1 MNEKQNAQHYFC
13 QSSCL
18 YLTLWPI
25 HFTDFF
31 RYSVHVWIQRIYG
44 HYNISLNFGSTV
56 IFYSLLFIYLFFD
69 EDLSIYF
76 FNLFKLFF
84 FYLSYYRYYRNN
96 ISAKTLWT
104 SSSVCYFNWYR
115 MILCVLIIVI
125 WFPRCFLFILTE
137 SENIIS
143 LPNLGIEPWL
153 LKY

>member
-56 IFYSLLFIYLFFD
+56 IFYSLLFIYFLMRICQYTF
-69 EDLSIYF
+69 LIYS
-76 FNLFKLFF
+76 NFF
-84 FYLSYYRYYRNN
+84 F
-96 ISAKTLWT
+96 
-104 SSSVCYFNWYR
+104 
-115 MILCVLIIVI
+115 
-125 WFPRCFLFILTE
+125 FILA
-137 SENIIS
+137 IIDI
-143 LPNLGIEPWL
+143 IETTFQPKPSGHLQVSVILTDIGWSYVCWL
-153 LKY
+153 LLFDSRDVSCLFWLNQRILFHYPI